1 MDLHWV
7 HVRFRAG
14 LDGHQVT
21 SDLDDGCVD
30 AALLTEGD
38 SPPPCAKVEVF
49 VFLGL
54 VADSVNPRLDYYS
67 NNHRHLSRSTL
78 SDPVQ
83 PRPQPPKA
91 TGQAARAASKKKARL
106 KGRVEEERPHTSE
119 EDVPPCQNG
128 YWIRAPTKREREA
141 LPRFPT
147 LKMHHI
153 HIPRS
158 KTELTTARTALLAA
172 DVLGFDTE
180 TRPAFVKG
188 RPDTG
193 GPHLVQLSTKTD
205 AWLLMIH
212 RVPGALALAR
222 EVMAEQSI
230 MKVGFGLANDVQTL
244 PGKLGAQLRNV
255 YDFDSRFAK
264 VGYGKSL
271 GVRGAVAVVFNQ
283 DFRKAKKQTLA
294 NWASDHYNDAM
305 ILYAAN
311 DAYIPTVLWAE
322 MARWDQGRVDT
333 PKWFKAGVQRI
344 ARERATAQSRGL
356 TNTHEDDGDDV
367 VYTGYRLAADRLNA
381 NQSSSLLSRLDK
393 R

>member
-1 MDLHWV
+1 MTLSTI
-7 HVRFRAG
+7 
-14 LDGHQVT
+14 LIVT
-21 SDLDDGCVD
+21 TIPTIIDIVL
-30 AALLTEGD
+30 
-38 SPPPCAKVEVF
+38 
-49 VFLGL
+49 
-54 VADSVNPRLDYYS
+54 
-67 NNHRHLSRSTL
+67 RSIL

-83 PRPQPPKA
+83 PRPQPPKTA
-91 TGQAARAASKKKARL
+91 GQAARVTSRKKAWL
-106 KGRVEEERPHTSE
+106 KGREERPQTPE

-128 YWIRAPTKREREA
+128 YWIRAPTKMEREA
-141 LPRFPT
+141 LPRFPA
-147 LKMHHI
+147 LKIHHI

-158 KTELTTARTALLAA
+158 KAELATARTALLAA
-172 DVLGFDTE
+172 DILGFDTE

-188 RPDTG
+188 RPETG
-193 GPHLVQLSTKTD
+193 GPHLVQLSTTTD

-222 EVMAEQSI
+222 EVMAKQSI

-294 NWASDHYNDAM
+294 NWAADHYNDAM

-344 ARERATAQSRGL
+344 ARERANAQPHGV
-356 TNTHEDDGDDV
+356 TNIHEDDDDDV
-367 VYTGYRLAADRLNA
+367 VYTGYRRAASRLNT